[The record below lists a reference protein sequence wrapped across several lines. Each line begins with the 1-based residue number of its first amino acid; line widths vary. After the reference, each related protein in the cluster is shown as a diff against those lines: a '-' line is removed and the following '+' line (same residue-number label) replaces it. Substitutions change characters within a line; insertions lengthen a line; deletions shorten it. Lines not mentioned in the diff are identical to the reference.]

1 MNNEFIFIAV
11 IAGLVNL
18 ILSVLVPCAIKKGD
32 QPIVAQVRQVFNQNR
47 ESLLM
52 SSALVA
58 VIVFIALSVAP
69 IARSELPEGLVNLA
83 SLRF

>member
-1 MNNEFIFIAV
+1 MNNEYIFIAV

-18 ILSVLVPCAIKKGD
+18 LLSVLVPCAVKKTD
-32 QPIVAQVRQVFNQNR
+32 QPIVSQVRQMFNQNR
-47 ESLLM
+47 EMLLA
-52 SSALVA
+52 SSVLVA

>member
-1 MNNEFIFIAV
+1 MNNEYIFIAV

-18 ILSVLVPCAIKKGD
+18 LLSVLVPCAVKKTD
-32 QPIVAQVRQVFNQNR
+32 QPIVSQVRQMFNQNR
-47 ESLLM
+47 EMLLA